1 MAPYRLQPS
10 AERNPKVSFGS
21 ERYRIL
27 FGVGGLLLISATI
40 ATIVAWYAV
49 GGGIR
54 GSILLPAILGVFLLA
69 SSRSGSIE
77 LRENRELSVNRR
89 SFLWR
94 RRIRVPADELTG
106 VTVAP
111 SDWKYKGEF
120 DLCLVL
126 TRGRT
131 VPLLHASRSASLEP
145 SRGIV
150 AAFLLEHG
158 LLGGGLGQ
166 KASLVRIQASQTS
179 PDEVDDD
186 SEAGDQ
192 RRGEH

>member
-1 MAPYRLQPS
+1 MS
-10 AERNPKVSFGS
+10 
-21 ERYRIL
+21 
-27 FGVGGLLLISATI
+27 
-40 ATIVAWYAV
+40 
-49 GGGIR
+49 
-54 GSILLPAILGVFLLA
+54 
-69 SSRSGSIE
+69 
-77 LRENRELSVNRR
+77 RR

-94 RRIRVPADELTG
+94 RRIRVPTNELAG

-145 SRGIV
+145 WRGIV

-166 KASLVRIQASQTS
+166 KAPLLRIEAPQTS
-179 PDEVDDD
+179 PDEAEDDG
-186 SEAGDQ
+186 EAGAMPRTRLVDGGGNAPSGDWMSAG
-192 RRGEH
+192 RAPTPRA